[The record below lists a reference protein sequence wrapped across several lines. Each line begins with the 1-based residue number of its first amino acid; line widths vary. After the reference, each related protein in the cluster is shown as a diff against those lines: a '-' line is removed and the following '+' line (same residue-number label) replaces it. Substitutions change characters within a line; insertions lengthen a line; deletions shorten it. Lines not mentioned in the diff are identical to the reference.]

1 MDYKKN
7 VQEKVDAIKPELISL
22 SDKIWSNPEYNFH
35 EYKASREFAD
45 LLKHFGFEV
54 EIGIAGLETAVKAT
68 YTSKKVGPNIGFF
81 GEYDA
86 VPGMGHSCGHNLMA
100 AMSVGAGIA
109 LKDVVDQLGGT
120 VSVFGTPAEEGG
132 GGKVIMLERG
142 AFDALDV
149 AMILHSANETV
160 VNDISYSKTDIIV
173 DFYGVKAHGATWPEE
188 GISALTPVLE
198 LFNIINAMR
207 LEIAGRGTIL
217 GIISKGGDEPIF
229 IPDHCQAKFTVR
241 PFDMK
246 YKFELLN
253 RLISTCENL
262 ASITKTRF
270 EYKIDGYSYEDIRN
284 NPVIEGL
291 LENNFKELK
300 EVVAPR
306 RKELGIGCTDM
317 GNVTHKIPGLQSYVQ
332 VVPGV
337 RGHTLEFQEA
347 VGGPEGHRA
356 IEIGAKAMAMTAV
369 DILQDENTY
378 KKIKESFEAMKNKFE
393 WEE

>member
-132 GGKVIMLERG
+132 GEK
-142 AFDALDV
+142 
-149 AMILHSANETV
+149 
-160 VNDISYSKTDIIV
+160 
-173 DFYGVKAHGATWPEE
+173 
-188 GISALTPVLE
+188 
-198 LFNIINAMR
+198 
-207 LEIAGRGTIL
+207 
-217 GIISKGGDEPIF
+217 
-229 IPDHCQAKFTVR
+229 
-241 PFDMK
+241 
-246 YKFELLN
+246 
-253 RLISTCENL
+253 
-262 ASITKTRF
+262 
-270 EYKIDGYSYEDIRN
+270 
-284 NPVIEGL
+284 
-291 LENNFKELK
+291 
-300 EVVAPR
+300 
-306 RKELGIGCTDM
+306 
-317 GNVTHKIPGLQSYVQ
+317 
-332 VVPGV
+332 
-337 RGHTLEFQEA
+337 
-347 VGGPEGHRA
+347 
-356 IEIGAKAMAMTAV
+356 
-369 DILQDENTY
+369 
-378 KKIKESFEAMKNKFE
+378 
-393 WEE
+393 